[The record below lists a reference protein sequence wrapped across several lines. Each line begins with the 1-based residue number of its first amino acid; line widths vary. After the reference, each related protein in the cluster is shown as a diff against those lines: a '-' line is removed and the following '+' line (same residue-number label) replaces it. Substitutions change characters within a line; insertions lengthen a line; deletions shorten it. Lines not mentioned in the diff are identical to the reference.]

1 MSGAAL
7 VTGAARG
14 LGERVCARL
23 LDDGWRVA
31 LVDIRPEVAETASR
45 LAAKAGAAGAPHRV
59 AVGIVADVS
68 QPADVERLVADTIA
82 AVGPLELLVNNAAI
96 GGGVSDL
103 VDAPIEE
110 IRRILDVNLL
120 GTILVA
126 REVACGWVAA
136 GRTGSIVKLGSIFG
150 QQGVAGGVAYGASKG
165 GVATVTQ
172 ALAAELGPHGIRVN
186 TISPG
191 NMATEMHWDDLRA
204 RAEASGVPF
213 ESLVEEVRA
222 TIPLGRHGTGD
233 DVAGAV
239 AWLASPDAAYVTGQT
254 IGVNGGVL
262 RT

>member
-1 MSGAAL
+1 MTRAAL

-23 LDDGWRVA
+23 VDDGWNVA
-31 LVDIRPEVAETASR
+31 LVDIRSEVTETASR
-45 LAAKAGAAGAPHRV
+45 LAAGSADRLAI
-59 AVGIVADVS
+59 GIVADVS
-68 QPADVERLVADTIA
+68 VPADVAR
-82 AVGPLELLVNNAAI
+82 AVGAAIEALGPLDLLVNNAAI

-103 VDAPIEE
+103 VDTPFDE
-110 IRRILDVNLL
+110 IRRILDVNLF

-126 REVACGWVAA
+126 REVARGWLAT
-136 GRTGSIVKLGSIFG
+136 GRTGSIVNLGSIFG

-172 ALAAELGPHGIRVN
+172 ALAAELGPRGIRVN
-186 TISPG
+186 TIAPG

-204 RAEASGVPF
+204 RAAATGVPF
-213 ESLVEEVRA
+213 ETLVEEVRA

-239 AWLASPDAAYVTGQT
+239 VWLASPDAAYVTGQT

-262 RT
+262 GT